1 MCFFVPWVIATAHL
15 QAAQLPAIARASAPE
30 RGPLSEILEHQ
41 VRPRPAVPDATA
53 RGYVVQMDAALETVH
68 AVTPAPK
75 FVVVIDHNT
84 QVQAA
89 ILFLAGQLLSD
100 RELSER
106 RQYRPTCPLNSNT
119 F

>member
-1 MCFFVPWVIATAHL
+1 M
-15 QAAQLPAIARASAPE
+15 
-30 RGPLSEILEHQ
+30 
-41 VRPRPAVPDATA
+41 PDATA

-68 AVTPAPK
+68 AVTPVPK

-89 ILFLAGQLLSD
+89 ILFLGGQLLSD